1 MRTSVRIDEEQ
12 ECMIQQERWHENE
25 ESFYS
30 LSSSLDMVPN
40 LQFEELNDN
49 DEQETRENENN
60 LP

>member
-1 MRTSVRIDEEQ
+1 
-12 ECMIQQERWHENE
+12 MIQQERWHENE